1 MRTVA
6 NTHARTALG
15 FENCALLVTL
25 SDVDECLGIENLLSS
40 LAFCL
45 HLQFELLLDITIR
58 GVKILDLETSAVHT
72 PFL

>member
-1 MRTVA
+1 MA
-6 NTHARTALG
+6 STHARTALR

-25 SDVDECLGIENLLSS
+25 GDVDECLSIENLLSPLS
-40 LAFCL
+40 FCL

-58 GVKILDLETSAVHT
+58 WMEILDLETSAVHA